1 MPAAESSLHRSRRQ
15 FRQKPRQDLTIY
27 LFHFFF
33 AWVISVITGF
43 SLRYA
48 NPAPADVI
56 WKSALVALGAFLL
69 SVLRAVIGNRLEE
82 KNGQ

>member
-1 MPAAESSLHRSRRQ
+1 MREAW
-15 FRQKPRQDLTIY
+15 QDLTIY

-56 WKSALVALGAFLL
+56 WKSALTALGAFLL